1 MEDIFVKNEVMT
13 QISKKLQELDLIMK
27 EHQVPLALVVGM
39 LTMAMQAAVVQALNG
54 STNGQSES
62 ENQ

>member
-1 MEDIFVKNEVMT
+1 MEDIFIKNEVMT